1 MALGDRGAAA
11 LSLAC
16 APSQPR
22 HLGRGAGLI
31 DEDEPFPIEIK
42 LGFRITSG
50 GFHIRALL
58 FAGVCP
64 LFMRDWKAGFVD
76 RQT

>member
-1 MALGDRGAAA
+1 MAMGDRGAAA

-31 DEDEPFPIEIK
+31 NEDEPFRIEIK
-42 LGFRITSG
+42 LTFKPTPAG

-58 FAGVCP
+58 FAGVRR
-64 LFMRDWKAGFVD
+64 LFFVPG
-76 RQT
+76 